1 MALFKRRRDD
11 AHPEKLAAQDA
22 EATPDAETAPDA
34 VTARDAAALPDA
46 EPAVAD
52 APAVGISVSSYGGF
66 GAAATKPAEPAVE
79 APAPQR
85 PAVRGPELAPPA
97 TETIPG
103 LRDNVLLRD
112 ALASLPEKPTNDE
125 LAGVARH
132 LLQGHLFLR
141 VKGDA
146 RALLSE
152 GKDLPL
158 AIATRGDQQFVLV
171 YSGGSALQAA
181 VAADKDTDTSAM
193 GQPVLTVLRYVLASP
208 YAGIIIDGAS
218 GAARAVFPRA
228 LLERMLAEAE
238 PELEIKTLLAG
249 DRTDE
254 TPVQIATAMTRAKF
268 WLAVNTATEGRYGVA
283 EARSPQ
289 GDRLLEVYS
298 HPLEVIAMGRGD
310 RPAPMTPDQLKN
322 ALRADEGITGVIV
335 DAAGPWIKLS
345 RDELAPLLA
354 D

>member
-1 MALFKRRRDD
+1 MALFKRKRDD
-11 AHPEKLAAQDA
+11 ARPEKSVESVAEQAPDA
-22 EATPDAETAPDA
+22 EASATASEPDA
-34 VTARDAAALPDA
+34 
-46 EPAVAD
+46 

-66 GAAATKPAEPAVE
+66 GAAAKAQAEPAAAPE
-79 APAPQR
+79 PTPAPQR
-85 PAVRGPELAPPA
+85 QPAVRGPELAPPP

-112 ALASLPEKPTNDE
+112 ALAQLPETPSNEE

-141 VKGDA
+141 IKGDA

-152 GKDLPL
+152 GKELPL

-171 YSGGSALQAA
+171 YSGGAALQAA
-181 VAADKDTDTSAM
+181 VSADKDTDTSAM

-218 GAARAVFPRA
+218 GTARAVYPRA

-238 PELEIKTLLAG
+238 PELEIKSLLAG
-249 DRTDE
+249 ERTD
-254 TPVQIATAMTRAKF
+254 ATAGDIAAALTRAKF

-310 RPAPMTPDQLKN
+310 QPAPMTPGQLAN

-335 DAAGPWIKLS
+335 DAAGPWIKLT
-345 RDELAPLLA
+345 RDDLAPLLA

>member
-1 MALFKRRRDD
+1 MALFKRKRDD
-11 AHPEKLAAQDA
+11 AHPEKSVESVAETTPATEFPAAQPAPDA
-22 EATPDAETAPDA
+22 AASVPETTPDA
-34 VTARDAAALPDA
+34 
-46 EPAVAD
+46 
-52 APAVGISVSSYGGF
+52 APAVGISMSSYGGF
-66 GAAATKPAEPAVE
+66 GAATAQPAEPAP
-79 APAPQR
+79 APAPVRQ

-112 ALASLPEKPTNDE
+112 ALAGLPESPSNEE

-141 VKGDA
+141 IKGDA

-152 GKDLPL
+152 GKELPL
-158 AIATRGDQQFVLV
+158 GIATRGDQQFVLV
-171 YSGGSALQAA
+171 YSGGAALQAA
-181 VAADKDTDTSAM
+181 VVADKDTDTSAM

-208 YAGIIIDGAS
+208 YAGIIIDGSS
-218 GAARAVFPRA
+218 GAARAVYPRA

-249 DRTDE
+249 ERTDDTAGE
-254 TPVQIATAMTRAKF
+254 IATALTRAKF

-310 RPAPMTPDQLKN
+310 QPAPMTPGQLAN

-345 RDELAPLLA
+345 RDDLAPLLA